1 MSQGLA
7 ARAATPIP
15 APTET
20 GYASGKRTRVGVIDI
35 GSNSVRL
42 VVFEAEGRAPYYL
55 FNEKIMC
62 GLGQGLD
69 TTGRLSADGRRRAL
83 MVLRRYQALCKIFG
97 VDSTIAVATAAV
109 REASDGEDFVCM
121 VKSRTGLQVRI
132 TQGEEEARYSAC
144 GVLLGSPH
152 AEGLVADL
160 GGASLEVAEI
170 GAGRVGA
177 CASLPIGPLR
187 LSPEIVDVREVRKSI
202 DAKLASCPVL
212 NRRYRHLHLVG
223 GSWRALARVHM
234 NRTRYPLRVL
244 HEFSLPRGDARKLA
258 KWAAHQRVEGLARF
272 SDASESRLRVTPFGG
287 LVLDRLIKF
296 CGARKVILSAFGLRE
311 GVLFEHL
318 PLEQRLDD
326 PLIAACTEFERR
338 HARFPGYGRELFDW
352 VRPLFA
358 DSGPGELRLMHAAC
372 LANDVEWREH
382 PDYRAA
388 IAFEAMMRVDVAG
401 VDHEERLF
409 VALALLFRH
418 KGARRAAAKLDVFGL
433 LETTRIERSER
444 LGRAMRVADHLSG
457 ACGGVLPHCPLLL
470 LDDRLS
476 LAVPP
481 QFAALAGESVESEL
495 VILGRL
501 LGRRTQIEP
510 LRQLQEH
517 KAVEAGRRRA
527 S

>member
-1 MSQGLA
+1 MSQYLA
-7 ARAATPIP
+7 THAATPVSSP
-15 APTET
+15 KESGDAT
-20 GYASGKRTRVGVIDI
+20 GKRTRVGVIDI

-62 GLGQGLD
+62 GLGHGLD
-69 TTGRLSADGRRRAL
+69 NTGKLSPNGRRRAL
-83 MVLRRYQALCKIFG
+83 MVLQRYQALCGIFH

-109 REASDGEDFVCM
+109 REASDGDDFVQT
-121 VKSRTGLQVRI
+121 VKSETGLCVRI
-132 TQGEEEARYSAC
+132 TRGEEEARYSAC
-144 GVLLGSPH
+144 GVLLGSPRS
-152 AEGLVADL
+152 EGLVADL
-160 GGASLEVAEI
+160 GGASLELAEI
-170 GAGRVGA
+170 AAGRVGA

-187 LSPEIVDVREVRKSI
+187 LSPKIDNIRKLKRSI

-234 NRTRYPLRVL
+234 NRTRYPLQVL
-244 HEFSLPRGDARKLA
+244 HEFSLPRTDARKLA
-258 KWAAHQRVEGLARF
+258 KWAAQQEVEGLARF
-272 SDASESRLRVTPFGG
+272 SDASDSRLRVTPFGG
-287 LVLDRLIKF
+287 LVLDRLIKYS
-296 CGARKVILSAFGLRE
+296 GARKVILSAFGLRE

-326 PLIAACTEFERR
+326 PLIAACAEFERR
-338 HARFPGYGRELFDW
+338 HARFPGYGEELFEW
-352 VRPLFA
+352 IRPLFT
-358 DSGPGELRLMHAAC
+358 DSGPGELRLMRAAC

-418 KGARRAAAKLDVFGL
+418 KGARRTAAKLDVFGL
-433 LETTRIERSER
+433 LENHRIERAEH

-470 LDDRLS
+470 HDDRLS
-476 LAVPP
+476 LAVPRR
-481 QFAALAGESVESEL
+481 FAALAGESVESEL
-495 VILGRL
+495 TVLGRL
-501 LGRRTQIEP
+501 LGRTTTIDP
-510 LRQLQEH
+510 
-517 KAVEAGRRRA
+517 A
-527 S
+527 